1 MGEYSKAG
9 DSFPVS
15 IVGYSLR
22 APNASSV
29 HEFAEALKEGRDLTT
44 SDTRYPCGL
53 HGLPPRQGR
62 ISDED
67 LMEMNPVFFG
77 MSRKL
82 AEKMDPALRVLLK
95 VTYEALMDAN
105 IDIHSIRG
113 SRTGVYAGHCFCG
126 VMR

>member
-1 MGEYSKAG
+1 MKTAASG
-9 DSFPVS
+9 DDTPVS

-22 APNASSV
+22 APNCSSV
-29 HEFAEALKEGRDLTT
+29 QEFAEALKEGRDLTT

-62 ISDED
+62 IKDED
-67 LMEMNPVFFG
+67 LEEMNPVFFG

-82 AEKMDPALRVLLK
+82 AEKMDPVIRVLLK
-95 VTYEALMDAN
+95 VCYEALMDAN
-105 IDIHSIRG
+105 IDISSIRG
-113 SRTGVYAGHCFCG
+113 SRTGVYAGHCFCD